1 LNRKFLLTAPALAI
15 AILVAKWNAKSRDD
29 QPVSKLD
36 PANRKECP
44 TDPRGWQVLDMM
56 SET

>member
-15 AILVAKWNAKSRDD
+15 AILAANRNAKSCDD

-36 PANRKECP
+36 RAKSKECP
-44 TDPRGWQVLDMM
+44 TGPRGRQVLDMM

>member
-1 LNRKFLLTAPALAI
+1 LAI